1 MFCHWSAV
9 FRIGSRRSEA
19 AGAGARPGQ
28 VHPEETQAE
37 SQAEDTV
44 HHAAAALPG
53 EKVSRKA
60 VPNHRRTSGILV
72 VPSPYGNAGETP
84 SKLSF
89 QSRTIN
95 SGETFCKLGGFGEYT
110 FLLIVKWKWF
120 LKKLDKCVNAK
131 RVERDHVWCHRI
143 NSMRIFIPWRGNIN
157 IQQFRSILIL
167 TIVKVE
173 MYSL

>member
-1 MFCHWSAV
+1 MFTDLNKFLSLIEVEKIFKLLFIWNSSPFHISSSNFTRILPLKTLYPAGSPRIKFPTRHTARSLPPIAFRHWSAV

-28 VHPEETQAE
+28 VHPEEAQAE
-37 SQAEDTV
+37 SQAEDAV

-84 SKLSF
+84 RKLSF
-89 QSRTIN
+89 QSRTFSTTETC
-95 SGETFCKLGGFGEYT
+95 SGIYFS
-110 FLLIVKWKWF
+110 
-120 LKKLDKCVNAK
+120 LD
-131 RVERDHVWCHRI
+131 R
-143 NSMRIFIPWRGNIN
+143 
-157 IQQFRSILIL
+157 
-167 TIVKVE
+167 
-173 MYSL
+173 